1 MSNIRSLLRWSAQL
15 ALTLAIQ
22 CGTSSAVVR
31 GQCRVDLLGF
41 PGDWAKISAAGDEVV
56 LLPTIYKI
64 WRLPGTGRDELLFGA
79 AVRGDEG
86 LTMGYG
92 GAKLKPEWFEAM
104 PKVLTKSYSKNFF
117 AVSIDGKRPRVRK
130 VSDAERLRAEPVLNG
145 YNYLSATDQK
155 IDVFDEKNSPS
166 GVKYAGKL
174 FARSGRAWADTVGVL
189 SPTGRWLAVLSYT
202 SPEKRTKFRGV
213 LEEGGEPGHGV
224 IHVDVYDPATGKKV
238 LAGKHLFREAP
249 SSIFVASV
257 WVEDRYLIIPL
268 DFNSRTCLLLTL
280 PDESACSSTVAP
292 AGDRPEGRTV
302 RATGGWLMYTPS
314 DKSFTVE
321 VPATSHREVETYE
334 GLDESTPAGW
344 RPLHSYVAAT
354 LLETPRAFYIRG
366 YFISVF
372 EVMSREAAS
381 QKQINELIDELAA
394 KSKRLT
400 SSTQMNIDGRRVR
413 EVTLAS
419 KDTDENEFVRVR
431 FIETDA
437 RVYMLTYITNTS
449 DIYSH
454 SATRFF
460 NSFRA
465 KR

>member
-1 MSNIRSLLRWSAQL
+1 MSKIRSLLRWSAQL

-22 CGTSSAVVR
+22 CASSSALVR
-31 GQCRVDLLGF
+31 GQCRVDLIGF
-41 PGDWAKISAAGDEVV
+41 PGDWTKINAAGDEVT
-56 LLPTIYKI
+56 LLPTMYKI

-79 AVRGDEG
+79 VDRVDEE
-86 LTMGYG
+86 LTVGYG

-104 PKVLTKSYSKNFF
+104 PKMLSKSYSRNFF
-117 AVSIDGKRPRVRK
+117 AVSIDGNRPRARK
-130 VSDAERLRAEPVLNG
+130 VSDAERLRAEPILNG

-155 IDVFDEKNSPS
+155 IVLNNKNSPS
-166 GVKYAGKL
+166 AVRYAGKR
-174 FARSGRAWADTVGVL
+174 FARSGRAWSDTVGVL

-202 SPEKRTKFRGV
+202 GAERSKFSIFD
-213 LEEGGEPGHGV
+213 EGGEPHNGV
-224 IHVDVYDPATGKKV
+224 IHVDIYNPATGKKV
-238 LAGKHLFREAP
+238 LAGKHLFRYEPAA
-249 SSIFVASV
+249 IFSASV

-268 DFNSRTCLLLTL
+268 DMNYRTSLLLTL
-280 PDESACSSTVAP
+280 PARSACSSTVAP
-292 AGDRPEGRTV
+292 AGDRPEGRTT
-302 RATGGWLMYTPS
+302 RAPGGWLMYTPS

-334 GLDESTPAGW
+334 GFDELTPAGW

-354 LLETPRAFYIRG
+354 LLETPSALFMRAYYI
-366 YFISVF
+366 SAF
-372 EVMSREAAS
+372 EVMSPGAES
-381 QKQINELIDELAA
+381 QKQIDELIDAFA
-394 KSKRLT
+394 GKNKRLT
-400 SSTQMNIDGRRVR
+400 SSKQINIDGRRVR

-419 KDTDENEFVRVR
+419 KDTEENEFVRVR

-449 DIYSH
+449 DIYSP

>member
-1 MSNIRSLLRWSAQL
+1 
-15 ALTLAIQ
+15 LAIQ
-22 CGTSSAVVR
+22 CASSSALVR

-41 PGDWAKISAAGDEVV
+41 PGDWTTINAAGDEVT

-64 WRLPGTGRDELLFGA
+64 WRLPATGRDELLFGA
-79 AVRGDEG
+79 AVRGDDE
-86 LTMGYG
+86 LTVGYG

-104 PKVLTKSYSKNFF
+104 PKVLSKFYSKDFF
-117 AVSIDGKRPRVRK
+117 AVSIDGNHPRARK
-130 VSDAERLRAEPVLNG
+130 VSDADRLRAEPILNG

-155 IDVFDEKNSPS
+155 IDVLNDKNSPS
-166 GVKYAGKL
+166 GVRYAGKR
-174 FARSGRAWADTVGVL
+174 FARSGRAWSDTVGVL

-202 SPEKRTKFRGV
+202 GSERKKSRSIFD
-213 LEEGGEPGHGV
+213 EGGEPNNGV
-224 IHVDVYDPATGKKV
+224 IHVDIYDPATGKKV
-238 LAGKHLFREAP
+238 LAGKHLFRYEPAA
-249 SSIFVASV
+249 IFSASV

-268 DFNSRTCLLLTL
+268 DLNYRTCLLLTL
-280 PDESACSSTVAP
+280 PDGPACFSTVAP
-292 AGDRPEGRTV
+292 AGDRPEGRTA

-321 VPATSHREVETYE
+321 VPGTSHRELETYE

-344 RPLHSYVAAT
+344 RPLHAYVAAT
-354 LLETPRAFYIRG
+354 LLETPRALFMRA
-366 YFISVF
+366 YFISAF
-372 EVMSREAAS
+372 EVMSRGAAS
-381 QKQINELIDELAA
+381 QKQIDEFVEALAG

-400 SSTQMNIDGRRVR
+400 SSKQINIAGRRVR

-419 KDTDENEFVRVR
+419 KDTEESEFVRVR

-437 RVYMLTYITNTS
+437 RVYMLTYLTNSS
-449 DIYSH
+449 DIYSR

>member
-1 MSNIRSLLRWSAQL
+1 M
-15 ALTLAIQ
+15 
-22 CGTSSAVVR
+22 V
-31 GQCRVDLLGF
+31 
-41 PGDWAKISAAGDEVV
+41 
-56 LLPTIYKI
+56 YKI
-64 WRLPGTGRDELLFGA
+64 WRLPGTGSDELLFGA
-79 AVRGDEG
+79 ASQGYEG
-86 LTMGYG
+86 LTAGYG
-92 GAKLKPEWFEAM
+92 GAKPKPEWFEAM
-104 PKVLTKSYSKNFF
+104 PKVLSKFYSKDFF
-117 AVSIDGKRPRVRK
+117 AVSIDGNRPRVRK

-155 IDVFDEKNSPS
+155 IDVFDEKNSSP

-189 SPTGRWLAVLSYT
+189 SPTGSWLAVLSYT
-202 SPEKRTKFRGV
+202 SQEKRTKFCGV

-224 IHVDVYDPATGKKV
+224 IHVDVYDPASGKKV

-249 SSIFVASV
+249 SSIFSASV

-268 DFNSRTCLLLTL
+268 DFNSRSCLLLTL

-292 AGDRPEGRTV
+292 AGDRPDGRTV

-321 VPATSHREVETYE
+321 VPGTSRREVETYE
-334 GLDESTPAGW
+334 GLDERTPGGW
-344 RPLHSYVAAT
+344 RPLHAYVAAT
-354 LLETPRAFYIRG
+354 LLETPRALLMRA
-366 YFISVF
+366 YFVSAF
-372 EVMSREAAS
+372 EVMSRAPAS
-381 QKQINELIDELAA
+381 QKQIDEFVEALAG

-400 SSTQMNIDGRRVR
+400 SSKEINIDGRRVR

-419 KDTDENEFVRVR
+419 KDTEENEFVRVR

-449 DIYSH
+449 DIYSP

>member
-1 MSNIRSLLRWSAQL
+1 MSNIRSLLRWSAPL

-22 CGTSSAVVR
+22 CSSSSAVVR
-31 GQCRVDLLGF
+31 GQCRVDQLGF
-41 PGDWAKISAAGDEVV
+41 PGDWTKINAAGDEVD

-64 WRLPGTGRDELLFGA
+64 WRLPGTARDELLFGA
-79 AVRGDEG
+79 ADEG
-86 LTMGYG
+86 LMVGYG

-104 PKVLTKSYSKNFF
+104 PKVLSKSYSKDFF
-117 AVSIDGKRPRVRK
+117 AASIDGNRPRVRK

-155 IDVFDEKNSPS
+155 IDVSNDNNSPT
-166 GVKYAGKL
+166 GVRYAGKR
-174 FARSGRAWADTVGVL
+174 FARSGRAWSNTVGVL

-202 SPEKRTKFRGV
+202 SPERKKSNSIFD
-213 LEEGGEPGHGV
+213 EGGEPNNGV
-224 IHVDVYDPATGKKV
+224 IHVDIYDPATGKKV
-238 LAGKHLFREAP
+238 LAGKHLFRYEPAE
-249 SSIFVASV
+249 IFSASV

-268 DFNSRTCLLLTL
+268 DLNYRTCLLLTL
-280 PDESACSSTVAP
+280 PEGSGCSSTVVP
-292 AGDRPEGRTV
+292 AGDRPEGRTT

-314 DKSFTVE
+314 DNSFTVE
-321 VPATSHREVETYE
+321 VPGTSHREVETYE
-334 GLDESTPAGW
+334 GFDESTPAGW
-344 RPLHSYVAAT
+344 RPLHAYVAAT
-354 LLETPRAFYIRG
+354 LLETPRALFMRAYL
-366 YFISVF
+366 ISAF
-372 EVMSREAAS
+372 EVMSRAPAS
-381 QKQINELIDELAA
+381 QKIDEFVEALAG

-400 SSTQMNIDGRRVR
+400 SSKQINIDGRRVR

-419 KDTDENEFVRVR
+419 KDTEENEFVRVR
-431 FIETDA
+431 FVETDA

-449 DIYSH
+449 DIYST